1 MEFRKKI
8 EELLNEFLEAR
19 GDLFLVDLKISA
31 GDDITVILDGDNG
44 VTLQDCLDA
53 SRAIEFNMD
62 REEHDFS
69 LQVMSAGLS
78 EPLSAPR
85 QFKKNFGREI
95 EVLLNDS
102 SKIEGEL
109 AKVDDEKITLIL
121 RYRKPKDIGK
131 GKVDVEEEKE
141 IPYSEIKKALGL
153 FSTSI
158 PLTCKNSTNLDIEI
172 LNSLTALF
180 NLIFGIYII
189 YCFLILK
196 IKVFLFYCLLKFI

>member
-8 EELLNEFLEAR
+8 EELLNDFLETR
-19 GDLFLVDLKISA
+19 KDLFLIDLKISA

-44 VTLQDCLDA
+44 VSLQDCLDA

-78 EPLSAPR
+78 EPLATQR
-85 QFKKNFGREI
+85 QFAKNIGREI
-95 EVLLNDS
+95 EVLMNDS

-109 AKVDDEKITLIL
+109 AKADEEKIKLIL

-141 IPYSEIKKALGL
+141 IPYSDIKKALV
-153 FSTSI
+153 T
-158 PLTCKNSTNLDIEI
+158 
-172 LNSLTALF
+172 
-180 NLIFGIYII
+180 
-189 YCFLILK
+189 
-196 IKVFLFYCLLKFI
+196 IKF

>member
-1 MEFRKKI
+1 MEFRKRI
-8 EELLNEFLEAR
+8 DELLNEFLETR
-19 GDLFLVDLKISA
+19 KDLFLIDLKISA

-44 VTLQDCLDA
+44 VSLQDCLDA

-78 EPLSAPR
+78 EPLSTPR
-85 QFKKNFGREI
+85 QFGKNIGREI
-95 EVLLNDS
+95 EVMLEDS

-109 AKVDDEKITLIL
+109 SKVDDEKITLTL

-141 IPYSEIKKALGL
+141 ISYSDIKKA
-153 FSTSI
+153 
-158 PLTCKNSTNLDIEI
+158 
-172 LNSLTALF
+172 
-180 NLIFGIYII
+180 
-189 YCFLILK
+189 
-196 IKVFLFYCLLKFI
+196 

>member
-8 EELLNEFLEAR
+8 EELLNDFLETR
-19 GDLFLVDLKISA
+19 NDLFLIDLKISA

-44 VTLQDCLDA
+44 VSLQDCLDA

-78 EPLSAPR
+78 EPLVTQR
-85 QFKKNFGREI
+85 QFAKNIGREI

-102 SKIEGEL
+102 EKIEGEL
-109 AKVDDEKITLIL
+109 AKVDEEKITLIL

-141 IPYSEIKKALGL
+141 IPYSEIKKALV
-153 FSTSI
+153 T
-158 PLTCKNSTNLDIEI
+158 
-172 LNSLTALF
+172 
-180 NLIFGIYII
+180 
-189 YCFLILK
+189 
-196 IKVFLFYCLLKFI
+196 IKF

>member
-1 MEFRKKI
+1 MEFRKRI
-8 EELLNEFLEAR
+8 EELLNDFLETR
-19 GDLFLVDLKISA
+19 KDLFLIDLKISA

-44 VTLQDCLDA
+44 VSLQDCLDA

-78 EPLSAPR
+78 EPLATQR
-85 QFKKNFGREI
+85 QFAKNIGREI
-95 EVLLNDS
+95 EVLMNDS

-109 AKVDDEKITLIL
+109 VKADEEKITLIL

-141 IPYSEIKKALGL
+141 IPYSDIKKAIV
-153 FSTSI
+153 T
-158 PLTCKNSTNLDIEI
+158 
-172 LNSLTALF
+172 
-180 NLIFGIYII
+180 
-189 YCFLILK
+189 
-196 IKVFLFYCLLKFI
+196 IKF

>member
-1 MEFRKKI
+1 MEFRKRI
-8 EELLNEFLEAR
+8 EELLQEFLETR
-19 GDLFLVDLKISA
+19 KDLFLIDLKISA

-44 VTLQDCLDA
+44 VSLQDCLDA

-78 EPLSAPR
+78 EPLSTPR
-85 QFKKNFGREI
+85 QFNKNIGREV
-95 EVLLNDS
+95 EVLLHDS

-109 AKVDDEKITLIL
+109 SKVDEEKITLIL

-141 IPYSEIKKALGL
+141 IPYTEIKKALVV
-153 FSTSI
+153 
-158 PLTCKNSTNLDIEI
+158 
-172 LNSLTALF
+172 
-180 NLIFGIYII
+180 
-189 YCFLILK
+189 
-196 IKVFLFYCLLKFI
+196 IKF

>member
-1 MEFRKKI
+1 MEFRKRI
-8 EELLNEFLEAR
+8 EELLNEFLETR
-19 GDLFLVDLKISA
+19 KDLFLIELKFSA

-44 VTLQDCLDA
+44 VSLQDCLDA

-78 EPLSAPR
+78 EPLATPR
-85 QFKKNFGREI
+85 QFAKNIGREI

-102 SKIEGEL
+102 TKIEGEL
-109 AKVDDEKITLIL
+109 AKVDEEKITLIL

-141 IPYSEIKKALGL
+141 IPYSEIKKALV
-153 FSTSI
+153 T
-158 PLTCKNSTNLDIEI
+158 
-172 LNSLTALF
+172 
-180 NLIFGIYII
+180 
-189 YCFLILK
+189 
-196 IKVFLFYCLLKFI
+196 IKF

>member
-1 MEFRKKI
+1 MGRLRKKAFFRTVNQDKKYMEFRQRI
-8 EELLNEFLEAR
+8 EELLNEFLETR
-19 GDLFLVDLKISA
+19 KDMFLIDLKFSA

-44 VTLQDCLDA
+44 VSLQDCLDA

-78 EPLSAPR
+78 EPLSTPR
-85 QFKKNFGREI
+85 QFGKNIGREI
-95 EVLLNDS
+95 EVMLEDS

-109 AKVDDEKITLIL
+109 SKVDDEKITLIL

-141 IPYSEIKKALGL
+141 IAYSEIKKALV
-153 FSTSI
+153 
-158 PLTCKNSTNLDIEI
+158 
-172 LNSLTALF
+172 
-180 NLIFGIYII
+180 II
-189 YCFLILK
+189 
-196 IKVFLFYCLLKFI
+196 KF